1 MQSEKEKNLL
11 GDIRNG
17 ISGISTAVWHM
28 SQYPGDQIQWTE
40 SAVNAGHGQ
49 IVFLSTTDYLRL
61 KIRKYIW
68 NKLKVVR
75 H

>member
-1 MQSEKEKNLL
+1 MQSGKKRNLF

-17 ISGISTAVWHM
+17 SSGISTTVWRM

-49 IVFLSTTDYLRL
+49 IVFLSTTDY
-61 KIRKYIW
+61 
-68 NKLKVVR
+68 
-75 H
+75 